1 MDSGSSEVLEG
12 GESPETSTRQRAVHW
27 LEFYERL
34 IAFESEILTTM
45 QELSSR
51 LSAEEARAVDITN
64 ITPMRDLIAD
74 FKRRADV
81 WREVA

>member
-1 MDSGSSEVLEG
+1 MDTGSGEILEG
-12 GESPETSTRQRAVHW
+12 GETPETSTRQRAAHW

-45 QELSSR
+45 QEVSSR
-51 LSAEEARAVDITN
+51 LSTEEARAVEITN
-64 ITPMRDLIAD
+64 ITPMPALIAA
-74 FKRRADV
+74 FKLRADV